1 LIHESEHAKK
11 VVDQFKVQLGESAN
25 SIDQALFDELALMVE
40 AAIDASLVNALQES
54 ADIVSAAAKKI
65 RNKAEKPQ

>member
-1 LIHESEHAKK
+1 MIRESEHAKK
-11 VVDQFKVQLGESAN
+11 VVDQFKAQLGESAN
-25 SIDQALFDELALMVE
+25 GIGQALFDELALMIE

-54 ADIVSAAAKKI
+54 ADIVSEAAKRI